1 MKNLQLDYS
10 NQFEVR
16 KYINET
22 VVPSIYE
29 VLVDDYYNGEI
40 DDIQSDLND
49 NVWEIINN
57 LGDVIYNFQ
66 ARKVAEAFDYCP
78 FNSVSDM
85 TGEKYNSWN
94 EMAFDIIYQEFYNK
108 YSDLLG

>member
-1 MKNLQLDYS
+1 MKNLELDYT
-10 NQFEVR
+10 NQYEVR
-16 KYINET
+16 NYINNT

-29 VLVDDYYNGEI
+29 VLVDDYYSGDTESI
-40 DDIQSDLND
+40 ND
-49 NVWEIINN
+49 EANDYVWEIIDG

-94 EMAFDIIYQEFYNK
+94 EMCFDIIYQEFYNK